1 MTLPFLFAHP
11 AGTPPVLVSKII
23 EPSGSF
29 SSKSLN
35 ISLRLVDPTPRRAEW
50 MIFFKIGC
58 CLSGLGIVRKN
69 RRMPK
74 SYL

>member
-1 MTLPFLFAHP
+1 MLCELFLRKVYGKQSLESWFLEFLDP
-11 AGTPPVLVSKII
+11 LLQLNEGSW
-23 EPSGSF
+23 SF
-29 SSKSLN
+29 SLKSFN
-35 ISLRLVDPTPRRAEW
+35 IAEW

-69 RRMPK
+69 RRIPK